1 MQQRSHPI
9 VVVLDSGE
17 SPPDLTAI
25 KNRAAIRFTTD
36 ERLADELPGAE
47 VLLVWSTRSGAL
59 TRAWPKADALRWTH
73 IAGSSIG
80 RLLPADMTLGEVIV
94 TTSRGMFDEPVAEYV
109 LGLIL
114 TLAKDLRK
122 PYGQR
127 RNAERIAGKDAL
139 IVGTGTISRAIG
151 RMLTAVGMRVT
162 GIGRMGLPA
171 DPDLGEIV
179 PMDRWLDALRHT
191 DYLIL
196 AAPVTT
202 DTRGILNG
210 SALAVM
216 KPTVRVINVGR
227 MALVTHAD
235 LAKALSTGRIAGA
248 ALDVFADERL
258 AESSPL
264 WQLPNVVISPHMSGQ
279 VVGWREE
286 LTALFVDNLDRYLS
300 GRPLRNMWR
309 PGTTLL

>member
-25 KNRAAIRFTTD
+25 KTRATIRFTTD
-36 ERLADELPGAE
+36 ERLADELPDAE

-59 TRAWPKADALRWTH
+59 TRAWPKADALRWVH
-73 IAGSSIG
+73 VAGSSIG
-80 RLLPADMTLGEVIV
+80 RLLPADMALGEIIV

-127 RNAERIAGKDAL
+127 RRTERIAGKDVL

-151 RMLTAVGMRVT
+151 RMLSAVGMRVT

-196 AAPVTT
+196 AAPVTA
-202 DTRGILNG
+202 DTRGILNN
-210 SALAVM
+210 SALNVM
-216 KPTVRVINVGR
+216 KPTARVINVGR
-227 MALVTHAD
+227 SALVVHND
-235 LAKALSTGRIAGA
+235 LATALSSGRIAGA
-248 ALDVFADERL
+248 ALDVFADERVP
-258 AESSPL
+258 EPSPL
-264 WQLPNVVISPHMSGQ
+264 WQLPNVLISPHMSGQ

-286 LTALFVDNLDRYLS
+286 LAALFVDNLDRYLG
-300 GRPLRNMWR
+300 GRPLRNVWR
-309 PGTTLL
+309 PGPTLL